1 MVSLN
6 VDIDLDDVA
15 HAISHASESDNDE
28 IQDFLVDVA
37 LSVGSEVFVRRLIRR
52 LAEWLEPAHG
62 PNTEFLVQGVGL
74 TVEGDATM
82 ADLVKALSTQPSSS
96 IIALMVEAL
105 RARRN
110 EMEKQAKVRERAE
123 QVKRCC
129 ARCEHSATYHK
140 GFSGPNACIFGCDC
154 EGFEL
159 KDETPCECGH
169 TWSDHKDNPKYT
181 CYHAIYTPDCIC
193 MRFHTAGLADR
204 DEEEEV

>member
-52 LAEWLEPAHG
+52 LAKWLEPLHG
-62 PNTEFLVQGVGL
+62 PNTEFLVQGVDL
-74 TVEGDATM
+74 PVEGDVTM
-82 ADLVKALSTQPSSS
+82 ADLIKALSTQPSSS

-105 RARRN
+105 RGRR
-110 EMEKQAKVRERAE
+110 E
-123 QVKRCC
+123 QVEKVAELREQAEWAKRSC
-129 ARCEHSATYHK
+129 ASCEHPTTYHK
-140 GFSGPNACIFGCDC
+140 GLTGPDACLRGCDC

-159 KDETPCECGH
+159 KDEAPCECGH

-193 MRFHTAGLADR
+193 MRFHIAGLADR